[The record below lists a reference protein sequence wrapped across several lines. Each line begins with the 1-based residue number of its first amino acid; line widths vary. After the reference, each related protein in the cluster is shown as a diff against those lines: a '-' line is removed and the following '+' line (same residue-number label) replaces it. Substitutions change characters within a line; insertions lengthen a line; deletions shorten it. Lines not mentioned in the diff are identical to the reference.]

1 MGHSNKDAAYGGF
14 VVSNNVLAGRPV
26 GYSFREQSD
35 IPQLNGWT
43 LYSVDD
49 DQEYIERAE
58 NFRVVAASTVDGLA
72 PVMLEIFEAPY
83 GTDLCWMYEQGV
95 HTGFWD
101 LAGECP
107 TDIATIL
114 GRGMAR

>member
-1 MGHSNKDAAYGGF
+1 MEQQNNNAAYGGF

-26 GYSFREQSD
+26 GYSFREESS

-49 DQEYIERAE
+49 DQEYIEDPH
-58 NFRVVAASTVDGLA
+58 NFQVVTASTLMKYA
-72 PVMLEIFEAPY
+72 PVMLEMFDAPY
-83 GTDLCWMYEQGV
+83 GTDVAWVYEEGV

-101 LAGECP
+101 LTTNQPADLKVLFGDDE
-107 TDIATIL
+107 
-114 GRGMAR
+114 